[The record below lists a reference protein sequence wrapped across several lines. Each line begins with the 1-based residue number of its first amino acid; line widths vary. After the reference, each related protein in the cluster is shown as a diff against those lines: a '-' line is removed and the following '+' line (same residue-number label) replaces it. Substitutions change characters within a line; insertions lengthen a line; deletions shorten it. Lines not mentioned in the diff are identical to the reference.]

1 MKFKTPSER
10 SEYYIEPPL
19 YRHAVSWCLCYQ
31 TWKDRLRLLTDTSKG
46 IRYDLDKVQ
55 SSGDSDPTFVLAE
68 KRAEYSQKVKL
79 LEDTVKDVAPE
90 IYDYLLLGVTMGL
103 NYYQMQCKGI
113 PCGSKY
119 YYRKRQQLYCEIAKK
134 I

>member
-1 MKFKTPSER
+1 MKIKTPNEKSEN
-10 SEYYIEPPL
+10 YIEPPL

-55 SSGDSDPTFVLAE
+55 SSGDSDPTAALAE
-68 KRAEYSQKVKL
+68 MRMEYSNKIKL
-79 LEDTVKDVAPE
+79 LETTVEEVAPE
-90 IYDYLLLGVTMGL
+90 IYDYLLLGVTIGL
-103 NYYQMQCKGI
+103 NYYQMQNRGI
-113 PCGSKY
+113 PCSAKY
-119 YYRKRQQLYCEIAKK
+119 YYRKRQQLYYEIAKK